1 MSRSFLGDCW
11 EPQKCCKGYIT
22 PNIEL
27 LLFCLS
33 YTRVSE
39 RVHPHPHTHALC
51 PSPFVS
57 PWWSAQQPIVTL
69 QARGILRKA
78 EKPFFDRGVSN
89 ATQLYCWRV
98 GVCVCWFWRVCLL
111 LWLGLCCL
119 FFFIIFNT
127 IHWKMYLERKATHN
141 DVLLKQV
148 MLGLLKTR
156 RKIMT

>member
-119 FFFIIFNT
+119 FFLLFLIQSTGKCIWREKQPIMMFCWNKWCLAC
-127 IHWKMYLERKATHN
+127 WKPEGK
-141 DVLLKQV
+141 
-148 MLGLLKTR
+148 
-156 RKIMT
+156 